1 MYEELLPKLKFC
13 MSSFIW
19 EQIHFYSS
27 VISCA
32 NRLLFMFISGL
43 TALLASTKICQARK
57 ICAGPILQRE
67 EKRDRTEQAHEGQP
81 TALYILPTELRAT
94 QFCPVARC
102 AQWGWYQS
110 HAQLCTV
117 TSLSPFVVTYAG
129 SRWSDCSVI
138 HCGEDTGSI

>member
-19 EQIHFYSS
+19 EQIHLYSS

-43 TALLASTKICQARK
+43 TALLASQKFARPGK
-57 ICAGPILQRE
+57 YVQGPFYRGKKKETGLNRPM
-67 EKRDRTEQAHEGQP
+67 KSLVHLTHRADSSAVLSWCT
-81 TALYILPTELRAT
+81 LPTVRLI
-94 QFCPVARC
+94 PKP
-102 AQWGWYQS
+102 
-110 HAQLCTV
+110 HAALHCDL
-117 TSLSPFVVTYAG
+117 SLSPFVITYAEC
-129 SRWSDCSVI
+129 RWSACSVI